1 MNALNSRDPS
11 GPQAARGSDHK
22 EHHVK
27 IILNQEVRGVGAPGD
42 IVDVSPGYGRNYLLP
57 RNLARLATPG
67 AIRQAEGIR
76 ARRAEREI
84 ADLEQARSIAG
95 HLEALKVV
103 IPAKAGK
110 EGRLFGSITTPQV
123 ADAVERT
130 GGTAIDRRRIHL
142 DAPIKSIGTHRLTI
156 RLHPE
161 VEATVNV
168 EVVPG

>member
-1 MNALNSRDPS
+1 
-11 GPQAARGSDHK
+11 
-22 EHHVK
+22 VK
-27 IILNQEVRGVGAPGD
+27 VILNQEVRGVGAPGD
-42 IVDVSPGYGRNYLLP
+42 IVDVTDGYGRNYLLP

-67 AIRQAEGIR
+67 AVRQAEGIR
-76 ARRAEREI
+76 SRRAAREI

-95 HLEALKVV
+95 HLEALRVV

-110 EGRLFGSITTPQV
+110 EGRLFGSITTPQIV
-123 ADAVERT
+123 EAVQRS

-142 DAPIKSIGTHRLTI
+142 DAPIKSVGTHRLTV

-161 VEATVNV
+161 VEAVVNL

>member
-1 MNALNSRDPS
+1 
-11 GPQAARGSDHK
+11 
-22 EHHVK
+22 VK
-27 IILNQEVRGVGAPGD
+27 VILNQEVRGVGAPGD
-42 IVDVSPGYGRNYLLP
+42 IVDVSAGYGRNYLLP

-76 ARRAEREI
+76 ARRVEREI

-103 IPAKAGK
+103 IPA
-110 EGRLFGSITTPQV
+110 TPQV
-123 ADAVERT
+123 AEAVERT
-130 GGTAIDRRRIHL
+130 GGTSIDRRRIHL
-142 DAPIKSIGTHRLTI
+142 DAPIKSLGSHRLTI

>member
-1 MNALNSRDPS
+1 M
-11 GPQAARGSDHK
+11 K
-22 EHHVK
+22 V
-27 IILNQEVRGVGAPGD
+27 ILNQEVRGVGAPGD
-42 IVDVSPGYGRNYLLP
+42 IVEVTDGYGRNYLLP

-67 AIRQAEGIR
+67 AVRQAEGIR
-76 ARRAEREI
+76 SRRAAREV
-84 ADLEQARSIAG
+84 ADLEQARTIAG
-95 HLEALKVV
+95 RLESLRVV

-110 EGRLFGSITTPQV
+110 EGRLFGSITTPQIV
-123 ADAVERT
+123 EAVQRS

-142 DAPIKSIGTHRLTI
+142 DAPIKSVGTHRLTV

>member
-1 MNALNSRDPS
+1 M
-11 GPQAARGSDHK
+11 K
-22 EHHVK
+22 V
-27 IILNQEVRGVGAPGD
+27 ILNQEVRGVGAPGD
-42 IVDVSPGYGRNYLLP
+42 IVDVSAGYGRNYLLP

-67 AIRQAEGIR
+67 AVRQAEGIR
-76 ARRAEREI
+76 TRRAEREI

-95 HLEALKVV
+95 HLEALKVT

-123 ADAVERT
+123 AEAVERT
-130 GGTAIDRRRIHL
+130 GGTTIDRRRIHL